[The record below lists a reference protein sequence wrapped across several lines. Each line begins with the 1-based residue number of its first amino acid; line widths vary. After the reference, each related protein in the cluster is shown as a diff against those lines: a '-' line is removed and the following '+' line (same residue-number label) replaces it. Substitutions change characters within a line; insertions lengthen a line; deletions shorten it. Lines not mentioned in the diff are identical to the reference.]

1 MKNISTYN
9 IFLVLYIFL
18 FSVCYSQAQNSYE
31 FLPLSDEIN
40 QTTISTIIKDDDGML
55 WLGSS
60 GDGVFKY
67 NSLDLK
73 NYKKEAVNNQNSLN
87 SSFIHTLLK
96 DKNNDIWAGTQ
107 EGLNIYNRDL
117 DYFKSV
123 NFKKDGEKA
132 KFAVHAINELNDSI
146 LLIGTHQFG
155 LLKLNI
161 NNYNFKN
168 VDYKSSYPNTSLLIN
183 SIVKTYDGSY
193 IVGTNHGLMS
203 YDPYNNVL
211 QLAKFD
217 SENKYETIT
226 SSIESI
232 IIDKNKTI
240 WLGTSSKG
248 LMKLYL
254 KNNNYTIENLPIT
267 EKRILSLSIKQ
278 NGNLLCGTE
287 NDGLFEIHQE
297 EEEEE
302 KNKIVN
308 HKFDKNAQNGIKSNS
323 IWSIYT
329 DEKNRIWLGYYN
341 NGIDVYNEN
350 YNKFKLLKSITGYP
364 NSLSSSSVTGI
375 IKDDKDR
382 LWISTTESGIDVYNP
397 KTREFTNLI
406 NKTNNI
412 ANGIDKLETTTI
424 YKDSKGNILIGT
436 WESGFYI
443 LKKNSTRFKNIKKK
457 NSDLKSDKI
466 MSFAED
472 SEGTIWIGTFFGGL
486 YSYNT
491 FNNKVKHHNSLE
503 FIKHNINTSN
513 IRKVIV
519 DNKDNIWVGTRS
531 GLYRINKNDNFSITP
546 FNNRFKSILGE
557 NNNSTI
563 VYGLFEDNKYN
574 IWIGSLDYGLFKYN
588 YETDKISWFNSNN
601 GLIHESISSITQDKN
616 GMIWISGNKGL
627 TKFDSKKNLFTNFN
641 KDDGLSSNKFNYN
654 SVFRDSE
661 LLYFGGLNGVNYF
674 NPDKIQY
681 NEELPLVYL
690 KDLKLSNELARIN
703 QAESPLKKSLAT
715 TNKLTL
721 NHKQSFFSIEY
732 IGVNYTRSENNQYAY
747 LLEGF
752 DEKWNYVGSKT
763 NATFTNVPAGNYIFQ
778 VKASNNDGLWN
789 ETPTKLNIEI
799 LPAWWQTKIA
809 WIFYLFTL
817 IILSVI
823 SYKIVNTRIKEKR
836 TLKFEREE
844 HKQLEALN
852 SKKIQFFTN
861 ISHEFRTPLTL
872 ILNPLNDIIK
882 EDLHNLSKK
891 TKSKLEI
898 IHKNSNRLSRL
909 INELMDFRK
918 LQFNKMSVNA
928 SKIDLIPFIE
938 EVSSHFEDEA
948 TKKNII
954 LSVDFSEKPIIIWGD
969 PSMLEKIIFNLLSNA
984 FKVTPLDGMVSI
996 FIKKSSDKI
1005 NFELIDPKELFECI
1019 EIIIEDTGT
1028 GIKKENINKIF
1039 DRFYQVTEFDKQYY
1053 GGTGIGLE
1061 VVRNFIELHKGKI
1074 EVSSK
1079 VNIGTQFKIYFPS
1092 GNKHLESSIIS
1103 NKQTDKFI
1111 SKNTQPI
1118 LAPFVD
1124 VNNKVNNKTLLIID
1138 DNSEL
1143 RSYLNNELSND
1154 YSILLAENGQLG
1166 FNLANKHVP
1175 DIIITDVM
1183 MPIMDGIELCK
1194 MIKND
1199 LRTSHIPIMMITAKG
1214 MEIDKI
1220 KGIDSGADVYLQKPF
1235 NMNVLKSH
1243 LKQLIST
1250 RKILF
1255 KKYLSGIDFSENT
1268 TSLDQEFILN
1278 VLGYI
1283 NNNISDNNLNVEN
1296 LADELLLSRSK
1307 LYRKIK
1313 ALTGLTA
1320 NEFIRNIR
1328 LEKSKEFIENTEF
1341 SISEICYK
1349 VGFSSPSYFTKCF
1362 KIQYGYLPK
1371 EIRENKI

>member
-1 MKNISTYN
+1 MKNNLKYN
-9 IFLVLYIFL
+9 IFLGIYISL
-18 FSVCYSQAQNSYE
+18 INIISSQYQNNYE
-31 FLPLSDEIN
+31 FIPLSDDIN
-40 QTTISTIIKDDDGML
+40 QTTISCIVKDDDGML

-67 NSLDLK
+67 NSLDFK
-73 NYKKEAVNNQNSLN
+73 VYKKEAINNKSTLN
-87 SSFIHTLLK
+87 SSFVHSLLK
-96 DKNNDIWAGTQ
+96 DKNNNIWAGTQ
-107 EGLNIYNRDL
+107 EGLNFYSRDL
-117 DYFKSV
+117 DKFNSITF
-123 NFKKDGEKA
+123 NEA
-132 KFAVHAINELNDSI
+132 NQNIKFAVHAIEEFNDST
-146 LLIGTHQFG
+146 LLVGTHQNG
-155 LLKLNI
+155 LLKLNK
-161 NNYNFKN
+161 NDYSFKRVN
-168 VDYKSSYPNTSLLIN
+168 YKSNNSISSLLIN
-183 SIVKTYDGSY
+183 SIVKTEDEKF
-193 IVGTNHGLMS
+193 IVGTNQGLMTF
-203 YDPYNNVL
+203 DPYNSTL
-211 QLAKFD
+211 QLTKFD
-217 SENKYETIT
+217 LNDKYETVE

-232 IIDKNKTI
+232 LIDNNKTL

-248 LMKLYL
+248 LIKITNTDDSY
-254 KNNNYTIENLPIT
+254 KIQNLMIT
-267 EKRILSLSIKQ
+267 NKRVLSLSLKQ
-278 NGNLLCGTE
+278 DGNILCGTE
-287 NDGLFEIHQE
+287 NDGLFEISN
-297 EEEEE
+297 E
-302 KNKIVN
+302 KNEIEN
-308 HKFDKNAQNGIKSNS
+308 YKFDKNIQDGIKSNS
-323 IWSIYT
+323 IWSTYT

-350 YNKFKLLKSITGYP
+350 YNKFKSLRSISGYS

-382 LWISTTESGIDVYNP
+382 LWISTTEGGIDVYDR
-397 KTREFTNLI
+397 KTSRFTNLI
-406 NKTNNI
+406 NNKNNI
-412 ANGIDKLETTTI
+412 ANGLDKLETTSI
-424 YKDSKGNILIGT
+424 FKDSHGNILIGT

-443 LKKNSTRFKNIKKK
+443 LKKNSKRFKNIN
-457 NSDLKSDKI
+457 NSNSKLKSDKV

-472 SEGTIWIGTFFGGL
+472 SNGTIWIGTFFGGL

-491 FNNKVKHHNSLE
+491 YNNKVSHYDSSAFVE
-503 FIKHNINTSN
+503 YNINTSN

-519 DNKDNIWVGTRS
+519 DNKDNIWIGTRA
-531 GLYRINKNDNFSITP
+531 GLYRINKNEEDSFSITS
-546 FNNRFKSILGE
+546 FNERFKTILGE
-557 NNNSTI
+557 NISSTI
-563 VYGLFEDNKYN
+563 VYSLFEDELKN

-588 YETDKISWFNSNN
+588 YDTDEINWFNNDN
-601 GLIHESISSITQDKN
+601 GFIHESISSIAQDQN
-616 GMIWISGNKGL
+616 GHLWISGNKGL
-627 TKFDSKKNLFTNFN
+627 TKYDPYKNLFYNFN

-654 SVFRDSE
+654 SVFTDNE
-661 LLYFGGLNGVNYF
+661 LLYFGGLNGLNYF

-690 KDLKLSNELARIN
+690 KDLKLSNELVAIGDLK
-703 QAESPLKKSLAT
+703 SPLQKSLST
-715 TNKLTL
+715 TDKLTL
-721 NHKQSFFSIEY
+721 SHNQSFFSIEY
-732 IGVNYTRSENNQYAY
+732 VGVNYTRSKNNQYAY

-763 NATFTNVPAGNYIFQ
+763 NATFTNVPAGDYIFQ

-789 ETPTKLNIEI
+789 EIPTKLNIKI
-799 LPAWWQTKIA
+799 LPAWWQSNLA
-809 WIFYLFTL
+809 WLIYLLTL
-817 IILSVI
+817 MTISYI
-823 SYKIVNTRIKEKR
+823 SYKVFIERIRER
-836 TLKFEREE
+836 RILKFEREE

-882 EDLHNLSKK
+882 GDFSNLSLT
-891 TKSKLEI
+891 TKNKLEI

-928 SKIDLIPFIE
+928 SKINLIPFIE
-938 EVSSHFEDEA
+938 EVSSHFEGEA
-948 TKKNII
+948 TEKNII
-954 LSVDFSEKPIIIWGD
+954 LSVDYSENPINVWGD

-984 FKVTPLDGMVSI
+984 FKVTPTNGMVSI
-996 FIKKSSDKI
+996 YINKSSNKI
-1005 NFELIDPKELFECI
+1005 NFPLIDPEKLLESI
-1019 EIIIEDTGT
+1019 EIIIEDTGS

-1079 VNIGTQFKIYFPS
+1079 LNIGTQFKIQLPN
-1092 GNKHLESSIIS
+1092 GNKHLEIKNKNITVKYNS
-1103 NKQTDKFI
+1103 NDNLQTKLTAFEN
-1111 SKNTQPI
+1111 S
-1118 LAPFVD
+1118 
-1124 VNNKVNNKTLLIID
+1124 NNKSKDKTLLIID

-1143 RSYLNNELSND
+1143 RSYLNNELDTN
-1154 YSILLAENGQLG
+1154 YNILLAENGKIG
-1166 FNLANKHVP
+1166 FELANKHIP

-1183 MPIMDGIELCK
+1183 MPVMDGIELCE

-1214 MEIDKI
+1214 MEVDKI

-1278 VLGYI
+1278 VLNYI
-1283 NNNISDNNLNVEN
+1283 NKNISDNNLNVEN

-1320 NEFIRNIR
+1320 NEFIRNVR
-1328 LEKSKEFIENTEF
+1328 LEKSKEILENSEF

-1362 KIQYGYLPK
+1362 KLQYGVLPK
-1371 EIRENKI
+1371 EIRDDKN

>member
-1 MKNISTYN
+1 MKNNLKYN
-9 IFLVLYIFL
+9 IFLGIYISL
-18 FSVCYSQAQNSYE
+18 INIISSQYQNNYE
-31 FLPLSDEIN
+31 FIPLSDDIN
-40 QTTISTIIKDDDGML
+40 QTTISCIVKDDDGML

-67 NSLDLK
+67 NSLDFK
-73 NYKKEAVNNQNSLN
+73 VYKKEAINNKSTLN
-87 SSFIHTLLK
+87 SSFVHSLLK
-96 DKNNDIWAGTQ
+96 DKNNNIWAGTQ
-107 EGLNIYNRDL
+107 EGLNFYSRDL
-117 DYFKSV
+117 DKFNSITF
-123 NFKKDGEKA
+123 NEA
-132 KFAVHAINELNDSI
+132 NQNIKFAVHAIEEFNDST
-146 LLIGTHQFG
+146 LLVGTHQNG
-155 LLKLNI
+155 LLKLNK
-161 NNYNFKN
+161 NDYSFKRVN
-168 VDYKSSYPNTSLLIN
+168 YKSNNSISSLLIN
-183 SIVKTYDGSY
+183 SIVKTEDEKF
-193 IVGTNHGLMS
+193 IVGTNQGLMTF
-203 YDPYNNVL
+203 DPYNSTL
-211 QLAKFD
+211 QLTKFD
-217 SENKYETIT
+217 LNDKYETVE

-232 IIDKNKTI
+232 LIDNNKTL

-248 LMKLYL
+248 LIKITNTDDSY
-254 KNNNYTIENLPIT
+254 KIQNLMIT
-267 EKRILSLSIKQ
+267 NKRVLSLSLKQ
-278 NGNLLCGTE
+278 DGNILCGTE
-287 NDGLFEIHQE
+287 NDGLFEISN
-297 EEEEE
+297 E
-302 KNKIVN
+302 KNEIEN
-308 HKFDKNAQNGIKSNS
+308 YKFDKNIQDGIKSNS
-323 IWSIYT
+323 IWSTYT

-350 YNKFKLLKSITGYP
+350 YNKFKSLRSISGYS

-382 LWISTTESGIDVYNP
+382 LWISTTEGGIDVYDR
-397 KTREFTNLI
+397 KTSRFTNLI
-406 NKTNNI
+406 NNKNNI
-412 ANGIDKLETTTI
+412 ANGLDKLETTSI
-424 YKDSKGNILIGT
+424 FKDSNGNILIGT

-443 LKKNSTRFKNIKKK
+443 LKKNSKRFKNIN
-457 NSDLKSDKI
+457 NSNSKLKSDKV

-472 SEGTIWIGTFFGGL
+472 SNGTIWIGTFFGGL

-491 FNNKVKHHNSLE
+491 YNNKVSHYDSSAFVE
-503 FIKHNINTSN
+503 YNINTSN

-519 DNKDNIWVGTRS
+519 DNKDNIWIGTRA
-531 GLYRINKNDNFSITP
+531 GLYRINKNEEDSFSITS
-546 FNNRFKSILGE
+546 FNERFKTILGE
-557 NNNSTI
+557 NISSTI
-563 VYGLFEDNKYN
+563 VYSLFEDELKN

-588 YETDKISWFNSNN
+588 YDTDEINWFNNDN
-601 GLIHESISSITQDKN
+601 GFIHESISSIAQDQN
-616 GMIWISGNKGL
+616 GHLWISGNKGL
-627 TKFDSKKNLFTNFN
+627 TKYDPYKNLFYNFN

-654 SVFRDSE
+654 SVFTDNE
-661 LLYFGGLNGVNYF
+661 LLYFGGLNGLNYF

-690 KDLKLSNELARIN
+690 KDLKLSNELVAIGDLK
-703 QAESPLKKSLAT
+703 SPLQKSLST
-715 TNKLTL
+715 TDKLTL
-721 NHKQSFFSIEY
+721 SHNQSFFSIEY
-732 IGVNYTRSENNQYAY
+732 VGVNYTRSKNNQYAY

-763 NATFTNVPAGNYIFQ
+763 NATFTNVPAGDYIFQ

-789 ETPTKLNIEI
+789 EIPTKLNIKI
-799 LPAWWQTKIA
+799 LPAWWQSNLA
-809 WIFYLFTL
+809 WLIYLLTL
-817 IILSVI
+817 MTISYI
-823 SYKIVNTRIKEKR
+823 SYKVFIERIRER
-836 TLKFEREE
+836 RILKFEREE

-882 EDLHNLSKK
+882 GDFSNLSLT
-891 TKSKLEI
+891 TKNKLEI

-928 SKIDLIPFIE
+928 SKINLIPFIE
-938 EVSSHFEDEA
+938 EVSSHFEGEA
-948 TKKNII
+948 TEKNII
-954 LSVDFSEKPIIIWGD
+954 LSVDYSENPINVWGD

-984 FKVTPLDGMVSI
+984 FKVTPTNGMVSI
-996 FIKKSSDKI
+996 YINKSSNKI
-1005 NFELIDPKELFECI
+1005 NFPLIDPEKLLESI
-1019 EIIIEDTGT
+1019 EIIIEDTGS

-1079 VNIGTQFKIYFPS
+1079 LNIGTQFKIQLPN
-1092 GNKHLESSIIS
+1092 GNKHLEIKNKNITVKYNS
-1103 NKQTDKFI
+1103 NDNLQTKLTAFEN
-1111 SKNTQPI
+1111 S
-1118 LAPFVD
+1118 
-1124 VNNKVNNKTLLIID
+1124 NNKSKDKTLLIID

-1143 RSYLNNELSND
+1143 RSYLNNELDTN
-1154 YSILLAENGQLG
+1154 YNILLAENGKIG
-1166 FNLANKHVP
+1166 FELANKHIP

-1183 MPIMDGIELCK
+1183 MPVMDGIELCE

-1214 MEIDKI
+1214 MEVDKI

-1278 VLGYI
+1278 VLNYI
-1283 NNNISDNNLNVEN
+1283 NKNISDNNLNVEN

-1320 NEFIRNIR
+1320 NEFIRNVR
-1328 LEKSKEFIENTEF
+1328 LEKSKEILENSEF

-1362 KIQYGYLPK
+1362 KLQYGVLPK
-1371 EIRENKI
+1371 EIREDKN

>member
-1 MKNISTYN
+1 MKNNLKYN
-9 IFLVLYIFL
+9 IFLGIYISL
-18 FSVCYSQAQNSYE
+18 INIISSQYQNNYE
-31 FLPLSDEIN
+31 FIPLSDDIN
-40 QTTISTIIKDDDGML
+40 QTTISCIVKDDDGML

-67 NSLDLK
+67 NSLDFK
-73 NYKKEAVNNQNSLN
+73 VYKKEAINNKSTLN
-87 SSFIHTLLK
+87 SSFVHSLLK
-96 DKNNDIWAGTQ
+96 DKNNNIWAGTQ
-107 EGLNIYNRDL
+107 EGLNFYSRDL
-117 DYFKSV
+117 DKFNSITF
-123 NFKKDGEKA
+123 NEA
-132 KFAVHAINELNDSI
+132 NQNIKFAVHAIEEFNDST
-146 LLIGTHQFG
+146 LLVGTHQNG
-155 LLKLNI
+155 LLKLNK
-161 NNYNFKN
+161 NDYSFKRVN
-168 VDYKSSYPNTSLLIN
+168 YKSNNSISSLLIN
-183 SIVKTYDGSY
+183 SIVKTEDEKF
-193 IVGTNHGLMS
+193 IVGTNQGLMTF
-203 YDPYNNVL
+203 DPYNSTL
-211 QLAKFD
+211 QLTKFD
-217 SENKYETIT
+217 LNDKYETVE

-232 IIDKNKTI
+232 LIDNNKTL

-248 LMKLYL
+248 LIKITNTDDSY
-254 KNNNYTIENLPIT
+254 KIQNLMIT
-267 EKRILSLSIKQ
+267 NKRVLSLSLKQ
-278 NGNLLCGTE
+278 DGNILCGTE
-287 NDGLFEIHQE
+287 NDGLFEISN
-297 EEEEE
+297 E
-302 KNKIVN
+302 KNEIEN
-308 HKFDKNAQNGIKSNS
+308 YKFDKNIQDGIKSNS
-323 IWSIYT
+323 IWSTYT

-350 YNKFKLLKSITGYP
+350 YNKFKSLRSISGYS

-382 LWISTTESGIDVYNP
+382 LWISTTEGGIDVYDK
-397 KTREFTNLI
+397 KTSRFTNLI
-406 NKTNNI
+406 NNKNNI
-412 ANGIDKLETTTI
+412 ANGLDKLETTSI
-424 YKDSKGNILIGT
+424 FKDSNGNILIGT

-443 LKKNSTRFKNIKKK
+443 LKKNSKRFKNIN
-457 NSDLKSDKI
+457 NSNSKLKSDKV

-472 SEGTIWIGTFFGGL
+472 SNGTIWIGTFFGGL

-491 FNNKVKHHNSLE
+491 YNNKVTHYDSSTFVE
-503 FIKHNINTSN
+503 YNINTSN

-519 DNKDNIWVGTRS
+519 DNKDNIWIGTRA
-531 GLYRINKNDNFSITP
+531 GLYRINKNEEDSFSITS
-546 FNNRFKSILGE
+546 FNERFKTILGE
-557 NNNSTI
+557 NISSTI
-563 VYGLFEDNKYN
+563 VYSLFEDELKN

-588 YETDKISWFNSNN
+588 YDTDEINWFNNDN
-601 GLIHESISSITQDKN
+601 GFIHESISSIAQDQN
-616 GMIWISGNKGL
+616 GHLWISGNKGL
-627 TKFDSKKNLFTNFN
+627 TKYDPYKNLFYNFN
-641 KDDGLSSNKFNYN
+641 KDDGLSSNRFNYN
-654 SVFRDSE
+654 SVFTDNE
-661 LLYFGGLNGVNYF
+661 LLYFGGLNGLNYF

-690 KDLKLSNELARIN
+690 KDLKLSNELVAIGDLK
-703 QAESPLKKSLAT
+703 SPLQKSLST
-715 TNKLTL
+715 TDKLTL
-721 NHKQSFFSIEY
+721 SHNQSFFSIEY
-732 IGVNYTRSENNQYAY
+732 VGVNYTRSKNNQYAY

-789 ETPTKLNIEI
+789 EIPTKLNIKI
-799 LPAWWQTKIA
+799 LPAWWQSNLA
-809 WIFYLFTL
+809 WLIYLLT
-817 IILSVI
+817 IMTISYI
-823 SYKIVNTRIKEKR
+823 SYKVFIERIRER
-836 TLKFEREE
+836 RILKFEREE

-882 EDLHNLSKK
+882 GDFSNLSLT
-891 TKSKLEI
+891 TKNKLEI

-928 SKIDLIPFIE
+928 SKINLIPFIE
-938 EVSSHFEDEA
+938 EVSSHFEGEA
-948 TKKNII
+948 TEKNII
-954 LSVDFSEKPIIIWGD
+954 LSVDYSENPINVWGD

-984 FKVTPLDGMVSI
+984 FKVTPTNGMVSI
-996 FIKKSSDKI
+996 YINKSSNKI
-1005 NFELIDPKELFECI
+1005 NFPLIDPEKLLESI
-1019 EIIIEDTGT
+1019 EIIIEDTGS

-1079 VNIGTQFKIYFPS
+1079 LNIGTQFKIQLPN
-1092 GNKHLESSIIS
+1092 GNKHLEIKNNTVKYNS
-1103 NKQTDKFI
+1103 NDNLQTKLTAFEN
-1111 SKNTQPI
+1111 S
-1118 LAPFVD
+1118 
-1124 VNNKVNNKTLLIID
+1124 NNKSKDKTLLIID

-1143 RSYLNNELSND
+1143 RSYLNNELDTN
-1154 YSILLAENGQLG
+1154 YNILLAENGKIG
-1166 FNLANKHVP
+1166 FELANKHIP

-1183 MPIMDGIELCK
+1183 MPVMDGIELCK

-1214 MEIDKI
+1214 MEVDKI

-1278 VLGYI
+1278 VLNYI
-1283 NNNISDNNLNVEN
+1283 NKNISDNNLNVEN

-1320 NEFIRNIR
+1320 NEFIRNVR
-1328 LEKSKEFIENTEF
+1328 LEKSKEILENSEF

-1362 KIQYGYLPK
+1362 KLQYGVLPK
-1371 EIRENKI
+1371 EIREDKN

>member
-1 MKNISTYN
+1 MKNNLKYN
-9 IFLVLYIFL
+9 IFLGIYISL
-18 FSVCYSQAQNSYE
+18 INIISSQYQNNYE
-31 FLPLSDEIN
+31 FIPLSDDIN
-40 QTTISTIIKDDDGML
+40 QTTISCIVKDDDGML

-67 NSLDLK
+67 NSLDFK
-73 NYKKEAVNNQNSLN
+73 VYKKEAINNKSTLN
-87 SSFIHTLLK
+87 SSFVHSLLK
-96 DKNNDIWAGTQ
+96 DKNNNIWAGTQ
-107 EGLNIYNRDL
+107 EGLNFYSRDL
-117 DYFKSV
+117 DKFNSITF
-123 NFKKDGEKA
+123 NEA
-132 KFAVHAINELNDSI
+132 NQNIKFAVHAIEEFNDST
-146 LLIGTHQFG
+146 LLVGTHQNG
-155 LLKLNI
+155 LLKLNK
-161 NNYNFKN
+161 NDYSFKRVN
-168 VDYKSSYPNTSLLIN
+168 YKSNNSISSLLIN
-183 SIVKTYDGSY
+183 SIVKTEDEKF
-193 IVGTNHGLMS
+193 IVGTNQGLMTF
-203 YDPYNNVL
+203 DPYNSTL
-211 QLAKFD
+211 QLTKFD
-217 SENKYETIT
+217 LNDKYETVE

-232 IIDKNKTI
+232 LIDNNKTL

-248 LMKLYL
+248 LIKITNTDDSY
-254 KNNNYTIENLPIT
+254 KIQNLMIT
-267 EKRILSLSIKQ
+267 NKRVLSLSLKQ
-278 NGNLLCGTE
+278 DGNILCGTE
-287 NDGLFEIHQE
+287 NDGLFEISN
-297 EEEEE
+297 E
-302 KNKIVN
+302 KNEIEN
-308 HKFDKNAQNGIKSNS
+308 YKFDKNIQDGIKSNS
-323 IWSIYT
+323 IWSTYT

-350 YNKFKLLKSITGYP
+350 YNKFKSLRSISGYS

-382 LWISTTESGIDVYNP
+382 LWISTTEGGIDVYDR
-397 KTREFTNLI
+397 KTSRFTNLI
-406 NKTNNI
+406 NNKNNI
-412 ANGIDKLETTTI
+412 ANGLDKLETTSI
-424 YKDSKGNILIGT
+424 FKDSNGNILIGT

-443 LKKNSTRFKNIKKK
+443 LKKNSKRFKNIN
-457 NSDLKSDKI
+457 NSNSKLKSDKV

-472 SEGTIWIGTFFGGL
+472 SNGTIWIGTFFGGL

-491 FNNKVKHHNSLE
+491 YNNKVSHYDSSAFVE
-503 FIKHNINTSN
+503 YNINTSN

-519 DNKDNIWVGTRS
+519 DNKDNIWIGTRA
-531 GLYRINKNDNFSITP
+531 GLYRINKNEEDSFSITS
-546 FNNRFKSILGE
+546 FNERFKTILGE
-557 NNNSTI
+557 NISSTI
-563 VYGLFEDNKYN
+563 VYSLFEDELKN

-588 YETDKISWFNSNN
+588 YDTDEINWFNNDN
-601 GLIHESISSITQDKN
+601 GFIHESISSIAQDQN
-616 GMIWISGNKGL
+616 GHLWISGNKGL
-627 TKFDSKKNLFTNFN
+627 TKYDPYKNLFYNFN

-654 SVFRDSE
+654 SVFTDNE
-661 LLYFGGLNGVNYF
+661 LLYFGGLNGLNYF

-690 KDLKLSNELARIN
+690 KDLKLSNELVAIGDLK
-703 QAESPLKKSLAT
+703 SPLQKSLST
-715 TNKLTL
+715 TDKLTL
-721 NHKQSFFSIEY
+721 SHNQSFFSIEY
-732 IGVNYTRSENNQYAY
+732 VGVNYTRSKNNQYAY

-763 NATFTNVPAGNYIFQ
+763 NATFTNVPAGDYIFQ

-789 ETPTKLNIEI
+789 EIPTKLNIKI
-799 LPAWWQTKIA
+799 LPAWWQSNLA
-809 WIFYLFTL
+809 WLIYLLTL
-817 IILSVI
+817 MTISYI
-823 SYKIVNTRIKEKR
+823 SYKVFIERIRER
-836 TLKFEREE
+836 RILKFEREE

-882 EDLHNLSKK
+882 GDFSNLSLT
-891 TKSKLEI
+891 TKNKLEI

-928 SKIDLIPFIE
+928 SKINLIPFIE
-938 EVSSHFEDEA
+938 EVSSHFEGEA
-948 TKKNII
+948 TEKNII
-954 LSVDFSEKPIIIWGD
+954 LSVDYSENPINVWGD

-984 FKVTPLDGMVSI
+984 FKVTPTNGMVSI
-996 FIKKSSDKI
+996 YINKSSNKI
-1005 NFELIDPKELFECI
+1005 NFPLIDPEKLLESI
-1019 EIIIEDTGT
+1019 EIIIEDTGS

-1079 VNIGTQFKIYFPS
+1079 LNIGTQFKIQLPN
-1092 GNKHLESSIIS
+1092 GNKHLEIKNKNITVKYNS
-1103 NKQTDKFI
+1103 NDNLQTKLTAFEN
-1111 SKNTQPI
+1111 S
-1118 LAPFVD
+1118 
-1124 VNNKVNNKTLLIID
+1124 NNKSKDKTLLIID

-1143 RSYLNNELSND
+1143 RSYLNNELDTN
-1154 YSILLAENGQLG
+1154 YNILLAENGKIG
-1166 FNLANKHVP
+1166 FELANKHIP

-1183 MPIMDGIELCK
+1183 MPVMDGIELCE

-1214 MEIDKI
+1214 MEVDKI

-1278 VLGYI
+1278 VLNYI
-1283 NNNISDNNLNVEN
+1283 NKNISDNNLNVEN

-1320 NEFIRNIR
+1320 NEFIRNVR
-1328 LEKSKEFIENTEF
+1328 LEKSKEILENSEF

-1362 KIQYGYLPK
+1362 KLQYGVLPK
-1371 EIRENKI
+1371 EIRDDKN

>member
-1 MKNISTYN
+1 MKNNLKYN
-9 IFLVLYIFL
+9 IFLGIYISL
-18 FSVCYSQAQNSYE
+18 INIISSQYQNNYE
-31 FLPLSDEIN
+31 FIPLSDDIN
-40 QTTISTIIKDDDGML
+40 QTTISCIVKDDDGML

-67 NSLDLK
+67 NSLDFK
-73 NYKKEAVNNQNSLN
+73 VYKKEAINNKSTLN
-87 SSFIHTLLK
+87 SSFVHSLLK
-96 DKNNDIWAGTQ
+96 DKNNNIWAGTQ
-107 EGLNIYNRDL
+107 EGLNFYSRDL
-117 DYFKSV
+117 DKFNSITF
-123 NFKKDGEKA
+123 NEA
-132 KFAVHAINELNDSI
+132 NQNIKFAVHAIEEFNDST
-146 LLIGTHQFG
+146 LLVGTHQNG
-155 LLKLNI
+155 LLKLNK
-161 NNYNFKN
+161 NDYSFKRVN
-168 VDYKSSYPNTSLLIN
+168 YKSNNSISSLLIN
-183 SIVKTYDGSY
+183 SIVKTEDEKF
-193 IVGTNHGLMS
+193 IVGTNQGLMTF
-203 YDPYNNVL
+203 DPYNSTL
-211 QLAKFD
+211 QLTKFD
-217 SENKYETIT
+217 LNDKYETVE

-232 IIDKNKTI
+232 LIDNNKTL

-248 LMKLYL
+248 LIKITNTDDSY
-254 KNNNYTIENLPIT
+254 KIQNLMIT
-267 EKRILSLSIKQ
+267 NKRVLSLSLKQ
-278 NGNLLCGTE
+278 DGNILCGTE
-287 NDGLFEIHQE
+287 NDGLFEISNK
-297 EEEEE
+297 
-302 KNKIVN
+302 KNEIEN
-308 HKFDKNAQNGIKSNS
+308 YKFDKNIQDGIKSNS
-323 IWSIYT
+323 IWSTYT

-350 YNKFKLLKSITGYP
+350 YNKFKSLRSISGYS

-382 LWISTTESGIDVYNP
+382 LWISTTEGGIDVYDR
-397 KTREFTNLI
+397 KTSRFTNLI
-406 NKTNNI
+406 NNKNNI
-412 ANGIDKLETTTI
+412 ANGLDKLETTSI
-424 YKDSKGNILIGT
+424 FKDSNGNILIGT

-443 LKKNSTRFKNIKKK
+443 LKKNSKRFKNIN
-457 NSDLKSDKI
+457 NSNSKLKSDKV

-472 SEGTIWIGTFFGGL
+472 SNGTIWIGTFFGGL

-491 FNNKVKHHNSLE
+491 YNNKVSHYDSSAFVE
-503 FIKHNINTSN
+503 YNINTSN

-519 DNKDNIWVGTRS
+519 DNKDNIWIGTRA
-531 GLYRINKNDNFSITP
+531 GLYRINKNEEDSFSITS
-546 FNNRFKSILGE
+546 FNERFKTILGE
-557 NNNSTI
+557 NISSTI
-563 VYGLFEDNKYN
+563 VYSLFEDELKN

-588 YETDKISWFNSNN
+588 YDTDEINWFNNDN
-601 GLIHESISSITQDKN
+601 GFIHESISSIAQDQN
-616 GMIWISGNKGL
+616 RHLWISGNKGL
-627 TKFDSKKNLFTNFN
+627 TKYDPYKNLFYNFN

-654 SVFRDSE
+654 SVFTDNE
-661 LLYFGGLNGVNYF
+661 LLYFGGLNGLNYF

-690 KDLKLSNELARIN
+690 KDLKLSNELVAIGDLK
-703 QAESPLKKSLAT
+703 SPLQKSLST
-715 TNKLTL
+715 TDKLTL
-721 NHKQSFFSIEY
+721 SHNQSFFSIEY
-732 IGVNYTRSENNQYAY
+732 VGVNYTRSKNNQYAY

-763 NATFTNVPAGNYIFQ
+763 NATFTNVPAGDYIFQ

-789 ETPTKLNIEI
+789 EIPTKLNIKI
-799 LPAWWQTKIA
+799 LPAWWQSNLA
-809 WIFYLFTL
+809 WLIYLLTL
-817 IILSVI
+817 MTISYI
-823 SYKIVNTRIKEKR
+823 SYKVFIERIRER
-836 TLKFEREE
+836 RILKFEREE

-882 EDLHNLSKK
+882 GDFSNLSLT
-891 TKSKLEI
+891 TKNKLEI

-928 SKIDLIPFIE
+928 SKINLIPFIE
-938 EVSSHFEDEA
+938 EVSSHFEGEA
-948 TKKNII
+948 TEKNII
-954 LSVDFSEKPIIIWGD
+954 LSVDYSENPINVWGD

-984 FKVTPLDGMVSI
+984 FKVTPTNGMVSI
-996 FIKKSSDKI
+996 YINKSSNKI
-1005 NFELIDPKELFECI
+1005 NFPLIDPEKLLESI
-1019 EIIIEDTGT
+1019 EIIIEDTGS

-1079 VNIGTQFKIYFPS
+1079 LNIGTQFKIQLPN
-1092 GNKHLESSIIS
+1092 GNKHLEIKNKNITVKYNS
-1103 NKQTDKFI
+1103 NDNLQTKLTAFEN
-1111 SKNTQPI
+1111 S
-1118 LAPFVD
+1118 
-1124 VNNKVNNKTLLIID
+1124 NNKSKDKTLLIID

-1143 RSYLNNELSND
+1143 RSYLNNELDTN
-1154 YSILLAENGQLG
+1154 YNILLAENGKIG
-1166 FNLANKHVP
+1166 FELANKHIP

-1183 MPIMDGIELCK
+1183 MPVMDGIELCE

-1214 MEIDKI
+1214 MEVDKI

-1278 VLGYI
+1278 VLNYI
-1283 NNNISDNNLNVEN
+1283 NKNISDNNLNVEN

-1320 NEFIRNIR
+1320 NEFIRNVR
-1328 LEKSKEFIENTEF
+1328 LEKSKEILENSEF

-1362 KIQYGYLPK
+1362 KLQYGVLPK
-1371 EIRENKI
+1371 EIREDKN

>member
-1 MKNISTYN
+1 MKNNLKYN
-9 IFLVLYIFL
+9 IFLGIYISL
-18 FSVCYSQAQNSYE
+18 INIISSQYQNNYE
-31 FLPLSDEIN
+31 FIPLSDDIN
-40 QTTISTIIKDDDGML
+40 QTTISCIVKDDDGML

-67 NSLDLK
+67 NSLDFK
-73 NYKKEAVNNQNSLN
+73 VYKKEAINNKSTLN
-87 SSFIHTLLK
+87 SSFVHSLLK
-96 DKNNDIWAGTQ
+96 DKNNNIWAGTQ
-107 EGLNIYNRDL
+107 EGLNFYSRDL
-117 DYFKSV
+117 DKFNSITF
-123 NFKKDGEKA
+123 NEA
-132 KFAVHAINELNDSI
+132 NQNIKFAVHAIEEFNDST
-146 LLIGTHQFG
+146 LLVGTHQNG
-155 LLKLNI
+155 LLKLNK
-161 NNYNFKN
+161 NDYSFKRVN
-168 VDYKSSYPNTSLLIN
+168 YKSNNSISSLLIN
-183 SIVKTYDGSY
+183 SIVKTEDEKF
-193 IVGTNHGLMS
+193 IVGTNQGLMTF
-203 YDPYNNVL
+203 DPYNSTL
-211 QLAKFD
+211 QLTKFD
-217 SENKYETIT
+217 LNDKYETVE

-232 IIDKNKTI
+232 LIDNNKTL

-248 LMKLYL
+248 LIKITNTDDSY
-254 KNNNYTIENLPIT
+254 KIQNLMIT
-267 EKRILSLSIKQ
+267 NKRVLSLSLKQ
-278 NGNLLCGTE
+278 DGNILCGTE
-287 NDGLFEIHQE
+287 NDGLFEISN
-297 EEEEE
+297 E
-302 KNKIVN
+302 KNEIEN
-308 HKFDKNAQNGIKSNS
+308 YKFDKNIQDGIKSNS
-323 IWSIYT
+323 IWSTYT

-350 YNKFKLLKSITGYP
+350 YNKFKSLRSISGYS

-382 LWISTTESGIDVYNP
+382 LWISTTEGGIDVYDR
-397 KTREFTNLI
+397 KTSRFTNLI
-406 NKTNNI
+406 NNKNNI
-412 ANGIDKLETTTI
+412 ANGLDKLETTSI
-424 YKDSKGNILIGT
+424 FKDSNGNILIGT

-443 LKKNSTRFKNIKKK
+443 LKKNSKRFKNIN
-457 NSDLKSDKI
+457 NSNSKLKSDKV

-472 SEGTIWIGTFFGGL
+472 SNGTIWIGTFFGGL

-491 FNNKVKHHNSLE
+491 YNNKVSHYDSSAFVE
-503 FIKHNINTSN
+503 YNINTSN

-519 DNKDNIWVGTRS
+519 DNKDNIWIGTRA
-531 GLYRINKNDNFSITP
+531 GLYRINKNEEDSFSITS
-546 FNNRFKSILGE
+546 FNERFKTILGE
-557 NNNSTI
+557 NISSTI
-563 VYGLFEDNKYN
+563 VYSLFEDELKN

-588 YETDKISWFNSNN
+588 YDTDEINWFNNDN
-601 GLIHESISSITQDKN
+601 GFIHESISSIAQDQN
-616 GMIWISGNKGL
+616 RHLWISGNKGL
-627 TKFDSKKNLFTNFN
+627 TKYDPYKNLFYNFN

-654 SVFRDSE
+654 SVFTDNE
-661 LLYFGGLNGVNYF
+661 LLYFGGLNGLNYF

-690 KDLKLSNELARIN
+690 KDLKLSNELVAIGDLK
-703 QAESPLKKSLAT
+703 SPLQKSLST
-715 TNKLTL
+715 TDKLTL
-721 NHKQSFFSIEY
+721 SHNQSFFSIEY
-732 IGVNYTRSENNQYAY
+732 VGVNYTRSKNNQYAY

-763 NATFTNVPAGNYIFQ
+763 NATFTNVPAGDYIFQ

-789 ETPTKLNIEI
+789 EIPTKLNIKI
-799 LPAWWQTKIA
+799 LPAWWQSNLA
-809 WIFYLFTL
+809 WLIYLLTL
-817 IILSVI
+817 MTISYI
-823 SYKIVNTRIKEKR
+823 SYKVFIERIRER
-836 TLKFEREE
+836 RILKFEREE

-882 EDLHNLSKK
+882 GDFSNLSLT
-891 TKSKLEI
+891 TKNKLEI

-928 SKIDLIPFIE
+928 SKINLIPFIE
-938 EVSSHFEDEA
+938 EVSSHFEGEA
-948 TKKNII
+948 TEKNII
-954 LSVDFSEKPIIIWGD
+954 LSVDYSENPINVWGD

-984 FKVTPLDGMVSI
+984 FKVTPTNGMVSI
-996 FIKKSSDKI
+996 YINKSSNKI
-1005 NFELIDPKELFECI
+1005 NFPLIDPEKLLESI
-1019 EIIIEDTGT
+1019 EIIIEDTGS

-1079 VNIGTQFKIYFPS
+1079 LNIGTQFKIQLPN
-1092 GNKHLESSIIS
+1092 GNKHLEIKNKNITVKYNS
-1103 NKQTDKFI
+1103 NDNLQTKLTAFEN
-1111 SKNTQPI
+1111 S
-1118 LAPFVD
+1118 
-1124 VNNKVNNKTLLIID
+1124 NNKSKDKTLLIID

-1143 RSYLNNELSND
+1143 RSYLNNELDTN
-1154 YSILLAENGQLG
+1154 YNILLAENGKIG
-1166 FNLANKHVP
+1166 FELANKHIP

-1183 MPIMDGIELCK
+1183 MPVMDGIELCE

-1214 MEIDKI
+1214 MEVDKI

-1278 VLGYI
+1278 VLNYI
-1283 NNNISDNNLNVEN
+1283 NKNISDNNLNVEN

-1320 NEFIRNIR
+1320 NEFIRNVR
-1328 LEKSKEFIENTEF
+1328 LEKSKEILENSEF

-1362 KIQYGYLPK
+1362 KLQYGVLPK
-1371 EIRENKI
+1371 EIREDKN

>member
-1 MKNISTYN
+1 MKNNLKYN
-9 IFLVLYIFL
+9 IFLGIYISL
-18 FSVCYSQAQNSYE
+18 INIISSQYQNNYE
-31 FLPLSDEIN
+31 FIPLSDDIN
-40 QTTISTIIKDDDGML
+40 QTTISCIVKDDDGML

-67 NSLDLK
+67 NSLDFK
-73 NYKKEAVNNQNSLN
+73 VYKKEAINNKSTLN
-87 SSFIHTLLK
+87 SSFVHSLLK
-96 DKNNDIWAGTQ
+96 DRNNNIWAGTQ
-107 EGLNIYNRDL
+107 EGLNFYSRDL
-117 DYFKSV
+117 DKFNSITF
-123 NFKKDGEKA
+123 NEA
-132 KFAVHAINELNDSI
+132 NQNIKFAVHAIEEFNDST
-146 LLIGTHQFG
+146 LLVGTHQNG
-155 LLKLNI
+155 LLKLNK
-161 NNYNFKN
+161 NDYSFKRVN
-168 VDYKSSYPNTSLLIN
+168 YKSNNSISSLLIN
-183 SIVKTYDGSY
+183 SIVKTEDEKF
-193 IVGTNHGLMS
+193 IVGTNQGLMTF
-203 YDPYNNVL
+203 DPYNSTL
-211 QLAKFD
+211 QLTKFD
-217 SENKYETIT
+217 LNDKYETVE

-232 IIDKNKTI
+232 LIDNNKTL

-248 LMKLYL
+248 LIKITNTDDSY
-254 KNNNYTIENLPIT
+254 KIQNLMIT
-267 EKRILSLSIKQ
+267 NKRVLSLSLKQ
-278 NGNLLCGTE
+278 DGNILCGTE
-287 NDGLFEIHQE
+287 NDGLFEISN
-297 EEEEE
+297 E
-302 KNKIVN
+302 KNEIEN
-308 HKFDKNAQNGIKSNS
+308 YKFDKNIQDGIKSNS
-323 IWSIYT
+323 IWSTYT

-350 YNKFKLLKSITGYP
+350 YNKFKSLRSISGYS

-382 LWISTTESGIDVYNP
+382 LWISTTEGGIDVYDK
-397 KTREFTNLI
+397 KTSRFTNLI
-406 NKTNNI
+406 NNKNNI
-412 ANGIDKLETTTI
+412 ANGLDKLETTSI
-424 YKDSKGNILIGT
+424 FKDSNGNILIGT

-443 LKKNSTRFKNIKKK
+443 LKKNSKRFKNIN
-457 NSDLKSDKI
+457 NSNSKLKSDKV

-472 SEGTIWIGTFFGGL
+472 SNGTIWIGTFFGGL

-491 FNNKVKHHNSLE
+491 YNNKVTHYDSSTFVE
-503 FIKHNINTSN
+503 YNINTSN

-519 DNKDNIWVGTRS
+519 DNKDNIWIGTRA
-531 GLYRINKNDNFSITP
+531 GLYRINKNEEDSFSITS
-546 FNNRFKSILGE
+546 FNESFKTILGE
-557 NNNSTI
+557 NISSTI
-563 VYGLFEDNKYN
+563 VYSLFEDELKN

-588 YETDKISWFNSNN
+588 YDTDEINWFNNDN
-601 GLIHESISSITQDKN
+601 GFIHESISSIAQDQN
-616 GMIWISGNKGL
+616 GHLWISGNKGL
-627 TKFDSKKNLFTNFN
+627 TKYDPYKNLFYNFN
-641 KDDGLSSNKFNYN
+641 KDDGLSSNRFNYN
-654 SVFRDSE
+654 SVFTDNE
-661 LLYFGGLNGVNYF
+661 LLYFGGLNGLNYF

-690 KDLKLSNELARIN
+690 KDLKLSNELVAIGDLK
-703 QAESPLKKSLAT
+703 SPLQKSLST
-715 TNKLTL
+715 TDKLTL
-721 NHKQSFFSIEY
+721 SHNQSFFSIEY
-732 IGVNYTRSENNQYAY
+732 VGVNYTRSKNNQYAY

-763 NATFTNVPAGNYIFQ
+763 NATFTNVPAGDYIFQ

-789 ETPTKLNIEI
+789 EIPTKLNIKI
-799 LPAWWQTKIA
+799 LPAWWQSNLA
-809 WIFYLFTL
+809 WLIYLLT
-817 IILSVI
+817 IMTISYI
-823 SYKIVNTRIKEKR
+823 SYKVFIERIRER
-836 TLKFEREE
+836 RILKFEREE

-882 EDLHNLSKK
+882 GDFSNLSLT
-891 TKSKLEI
+891 TKNKLEI

-928 SKIDLIPFIE
+928 SKINLIPFIE
-938 EVSSHFEDEA
+938 EVSSHFEGEA
-948 TKKNII
+948 TEKNII
-954 LSVDFSEKPIIIWGD
+954 LSVDYSENPINVWGD

-984 FKVTPLDGMVSI
+984 FKVTPTNGMVSI
-996 FIKKSSDKI
+996 YINKSSNKI
-1005 NFELIDPKELFECI
+1005 NFPLIDPEKLLESI
-1019 EIIIEDTGT
+1019 EIIIEDTGS

-1079 VNIGTQFKIYFPS
+1079 LNIGTQFKIQLPN
-1092 GNKHLESSIIS
+1092 GNKHLEIKNKNITVKYNS
-1103 NKQTDKFI
+1103 NDNLQTKLTAFEN
-1111 SKNTQPI
+1111 S
-1118 LAPFVD
+1118 
-1124 VNNKVNNKTLLIID
+1124 NNKSKDKTLLIID

-1143 RSYLNNELSND
+1143 RSYLNNELDTN
-1154 YSILLAENGQLG
+1154 YNILLAENGKIG
-1166 FNLANKHVP
+1166 FELANKHIP

-1183 MPIMDGIELCK
+1183 MPVMDGIELCK

-1214 MEIDKI
+1214 MEVDKI

-1278 VLGYI
+1278 VLNYI
-1283 NNNISDNNLNVEN
+1283 NKNISDNNLNVEN

-1320 NEFIRNIR
+1320 NEFIRNVR
-1328 LEKSKEFIENTEF
+1328 LEKSKEILENSEF

-1362 KIQYGYLPK
+1362 KLQYGVLPK
-1371 EIRENKI
+1371 EIREDKN

>member
-1 MKNISTYN
+1 MKNNLKYN
-9 IFLVLYIFL
+9 IFLGIYISL
-18 FSVCYSQAQNSYE
+18 INIISSQYQNNYE
-31 FLPLSDEIN
+31 FIPLSDDIN
-40 QTTISTIIKDDDGML
+40 QTTISCIVKDDDGML

-67 NSLDLK
+67 NSLDFK
-73 NYKKEAVNNQNSLN
+73 VYKKEAINNKSTLN
-87 SSFIHTLLK
+87 SSFVHSLLK
-96 DKNNDIWAGTQ
+96 DKNNNIWAGTQ
-107 EGLNIYNRDL
+107 EGLNFYSRDL
-117 DYFKSV
+117 DKFNSITF
-123 NFKKDGEKA
+123 NEA
-132 KFAVHAINELNDSI
+132 NQNIKFAVHAIEEFNDST
-146 LLIGTHQFG
+146 LLVGTHQNG
-155 LLKLNI
+155 LLKLNK
-161 NNYNFKN
+161 NDYSFKRVN
-168 VDYKSSYPNTSLLIN
+168 YKSNNSISSLLIN
-183 SIVKTYDGSY
+183 SIVKTEDEKF
-193 IVGTNHGLMS
+193 IVGTNQGLMTF
-203 YDPYNNVL
+203 DPYNSTL
-211 QLAKFD
+211 QLTKFD
-217 SENKYETIT
+217 LNDKYETVE

-232 IIDKNKTI
+232 LIDNNKTL

-248 LMKLYL
+248 LIKITNTDDSY
-254 KNNNYTIENLPIT
+254 KIQNLMIT
-267 EKRILSLSIKQ
+267 NKRVLSLSLKQ
-278 NGNLLCGTE
+278 DGNILCGTE
-287 NDGLFEIHQE
+287 NDGLFEISN
-297 EEEEE
+297 E
-302 KNKIVN
+302 KNEIEN
-308 HKFDKNAQNGIKSNS
+308 YKFDKNIQDGIKSNS
-323 IWSIYT
+323 IWSTYT

-350 YNKFKLLKSITGYP
+350 YNKFKSLRSISGYS

-382 LWISTTESGIDVYNP
+382 LWISTTEGGIDVYDK
-397 KTREFTNLI
+397 KTSRFTNLI
-406 NKTNNI
+406 NNKNNI
-412 ANGIDKLETTTI
+412 ANGLDKLETTSI
-424 YKDSKGNILIGT
+424 FKDSNGNILIGT

-443 LKKNSTRFKNIKKK
+443 LKKNSKRFKNIN
-457 NSDLKSDKI
+457 NSNSKLKSDKV

-472 SEGTIWIGTFFGGL
+472 SNGTIWIGTFFGGL

-491 FNNKVKHHNSLE
+491 YNNKVTHYDSSAFVE
-503 FIKHNINTSN
+503 YNINTSN

-519 DNKDNIWVGTRS
+519 DNKDNIWIGTRA
-531 GLYRINKNDNFSITP
+531 GLYRINKNEEDSFSITS
-546 FNNRFKSILGE
+546 FNESFKTILGE
-557 NNNSTI
+557 NISSTI
-563 VYGLFEDNKYN
+563 VYSLFEDELKN

-588 YETDKISWFNSNN
+588 YDTDEINWFNNDN
-601 GLIHESISSITQDKN
+601 GFIHESISSIAQDQN
-616 GMIWISGNKGL
+616 GHLWISGNKGL
-627 TKFDSKKNLFTNFN
+627 TKYDPYKNLFYNFN
-641 KDDGLSSNKFNYN
+641 KDDGLSSNRFNYN
-654 SVFRDSE
+654 SVFTDNE
-661 LLYFGGLNGVNYF
+661 LLYFGGLNGLNYF

-690 KDLKLSNELARIN
+690 KDLKLSNELVAIGDLK
-703 QAESPLKKSLAT
+703 SPLQKSLST
-715 TNKLTL
+715 TDKLTL
-721 NHKQSFFSIEY
+721 SHNQSFFSIEY
-732 IGVNYTRSENNQYAY
+732 VGVNYTRSKNNQYAY

-763 NATFTNVPAGNYIFQ
+763 NATFTNVPAGDYIFQ

-789 ETPTKLNIEI
+789 EIPTKLNIKI
-799 LPAWWQTKIA
+799 LPAWWQSNLA
-809 WIFYLFTL
+809 WLIYLLTL
-817 IILSVI
+817 MTISYI
-823 SYKIVNTRIKEKR
+823 SYKVFIERIRER
-836 TLKFEREE
+836 RILKFEREE

-882 EDLHNLSKK
+882 GDFSNLSLT
-891 TKSKLEI
+891 TKNKLEI

-928 SKIDLIPFIE
+928 SKINLIPFIE
-938 EVSSHFEDEA
+938 EVSSHFEGEA
-948 TKKNII
+948 TEKNII
-954 LSVDFSEKPIIIWGD
+954 LSVDYSENPINVWGD

-984 FKVTPLDGMVSI
+984 FKVTPTNGMVSI
-996 FIKKSSDKI
+996 YINKSSNKI
-1005 NFELIDPKELFECI
+1005 NFPLIDPEKLLESI
-1019 EIIIEDTGT
+1019 EIIIEDTGS

-1079 VNIGTQFKIYFPS
+1079 LNIGTQFKIQLPN
-1092 GNKHLESSIIS
+1092 GNKHLEIKNKNITVKYNS
-1103 NKQTDKFI
+1103 NDNLQTKLTAFEN
-1111 SKNTQPI
+1111 S
-1118 LAPFVD
+1118 
-1124 VNNKVNNKTLLIID
+1124 NNKSKDKTLLIID

-1143 RSYLNNELSND
+1143 RSYLNNELDTN
-1154 YSILLAENGQLG
+1154 YNILLAENGKIG
-1166 FNLANKHVP
+1166 FELANKHIP

-1183 MPIMDGIELCK
+1183 MPVMDGIELCE

-1214 MEIDKI
+1214 MEVDKI

-1278 VLGYI
+1278 VLNYI
-1283 NNNISDNNLNVEN
+1283 NKNISDNNLNVEN

-1320 NEFIRNIR
+1320 NEFIRNVR
-1328 LEKSKEFIENTEF
+1328 LEKSKEILENSEF

-1362 KIQYGYLPK
+1362 KLQYGVLPK
-1371 EIRENKI
+1371 EIREDKN

>member
-1 MKNISTYN
+1 MKNNLKYN
-9 IFLVLYIFL
+9 IFLGIYISL
-18 FSVCYSQAQNSYE
+18 INIISSQYQNNYE
-31 FLPLSDEIN
+31 FIPLSDDIN
-40 QTTISTIIKDDDGML
+40 QTTISCIVKDDDGML

-67 NSLDLK
+67 NSLDFK
-73 NYKKEAVNNQNSLN
+73 VYKKEAINNKSTLN
-87 SSFIHTLLK
+87 SSFVHSLLK
-96 DKNNDIWAGTQ
+96 DKNNNIWAGTQ
-107 EGLNIYNRDL
+107 EGLNFYSRDL
-117 DYFKSV
+117 DKFNSITF
-123 NFKKDGEKA
+123 NEA
-132 KFAVHAINELNDSI
+132 NQNIKFAVHAIEEFNDST
-146 LLIGTHQFG
+146 LLVGTHQNG
-155 LLKLNI
+155 LLKLNK
-161 NNYNFKN
+161 NDYSFKRVN
-168 VDYKSSYPNTSLLIN
+168 YKSNNSISSLLIN
-183 SIVKTYDGSY
+183 SIVKTEDEKF
-193 IVGTNHGLMS
+193 IVGTNQGLMTF
-203 YDPYNNVL
+203 DPYNSTL
-211 QLAKFD
+211 QLTKFD
-217 SENKYETIT
+217 LNDKYETVE

-232 IIDKNKTI
+232 LIDNNKTL

-248 LMKLYL
+248 LIKITNTDDSY
-254 KNNNYTIENLPIT
+254 KIQNLMIT
-267 EKRILSLSIKQ
+267 NKRVLSLSLKQ
-278 NGNLLCGTE
+278 DGNILCGTE
-287 NDGLFEIHQE
+287 NDGLFEISN
-297 EEEEE
+297 E
-302 KNKIVN
+302 KNEIEN
-308 HKFDKNAQNGIKSNS
+308 YKFDKNIQDGIKSNS
-323 IWSIYT
+323 IWSTYT

-350 YNKFKLLKSITGYP
+350 YNKFKSLRSISGYS

-382 LWISTTESGIDVYNP
+382 LWISTTEGGIDVYDR
-397 KTREFTNLI
+397 KTSRFTNLI
-406 NKTNNI
+406 NNKNNI
-412 ANGIDKLETTTI
+412 ANGLDKLETTSI
-424 YKDSKGNILIGT
+424 FKDSNGNILIGT

-443 LKKNSTRFKNIKKK
+443 LKKNSKRFKNIN
-457 NSDLKSDKI
+457 NSNSKLKSDKV

-472 SEGTIWIGTFFGGL
+472 SNGTIWIGTFFGGL

-491 FNNKVKHHNSLE
+491 YNNKVTHYDSSTFVE
-503 FIKHNINTSN
+503 YNINTSN

-519 DNKDNIWVGTRS
+519 DNKDNIWIGTRA
-531 GLYRINKNDNFSITP
+531 GLYRINKNEEDSFSITS
-546 FNNRFKSILGE
+546 FNESFKTILGE
-557 NNNSTI
+557 NISSTI
-563 VYGLFEDNKYN
+563 VYSLFEDELKN

-588 YETDKISWFNSNN
+588 YDTDEINWFNNDN
-601 GLIHESISSITQDKN
+601 GFIHESISSIAQDQN
-616 GMIWISGNKGL
+616 GHLWISGNKGL
-627 TKFDSKKNLFTNFN
+627 TKYDPYKNLFYNFN
-641 KDDGLSSNKFNYN
+641 KDDGLSSNRFNYN
-654 SVFRDSE
+654 SVFTDNE
-661 LLYFGGLNGVNYF
+661 LLYFGGLNGLNYF

-690 KDLKLSNELARIN
+690 KDLKLSNELVAIGDLK
-703 QAESPLKKSLAT
+703 SPLQKSLST
-715 TNKLTL
+715 TDKLTL
-721 NHKQSFFSIEY
+721 SHNQSFFSIEY
-732 IGVNYTRSENNQYAY
+732 VGVNYTRSKNNQYAY

-789 ETPTKLNIEI
+789 EIPTKLNIKI
-799 LPAWWQTKIA
+799 LPAWWQSNLA
-809 WIFYLFTL
+809 WLIYLLT
-817 IILSVI
+817 IMTISYI
-823 SYKIVNTRIKEKR
+823 SYKVFIERIRER
-836 TLKFEREE
+836 RILKFEREE

-882 EDLHNLSKK
+882 GDFSNLSLT
-891 TKSKLEI
+891 TKNKLEI

-928 SKIDLIPFIE
+928 SKINLIPFIE
-938 EVSSHFEDEA
+938 EVSSHFEGEA
-948 TKKNII
+948 TEKNII
-954 LSVDFSEKPIIIWGD
+954 LSVDYSENPINVWGD

-984 FKVTPLDGMVSI
+984 FKVTPTNGMVSI
-996 FIKKSSDKI
+996 YINKSSNKI
-1005 NFELIDPKELFECI
+1005 NFPLIDPEKLLESI
-1019 EIIIEDTGT
+1019 EIIIEDTGS

-1079 VNIGTQFKIYFPS
+1079 LNIGTQFKIQLPN
-1092 GNKHLESSIIS
+1092 GNKHLEIKNNTVKYNS
-1103 NKQTDKFI
+1103 NDNLQTKLTAFEN
-1111 SKNTQPI
+1111 S
-1118 LAPFVD
+1118 
-1124 VNNKVNNKTLLIID
+1124 NNKSKDKTLLIID

-1143 RSYLNNELSND
+1143 RSYLNNELDTN
-1154 YSILLAENGQLG
+1154 YNILLAENGKIG
-1166 FNLANKHVP
+1166 FELANKHIP

-1183 MPIMDGIELCK
+1183 MPVMDGIELCK

-1214 MEIDKI
+1214 MEVDKI

-1278 VLGYI
+1278 VLNYI
-1283 NNNISDNNLNVEN
+1283 NKNISDNNLNVEN

-1320 NEFIRNIR
+1320 NEFIRNVR
-1328 LEKSKEFIENTEF
+1328 LEKSKEILENSEF

-1362 KIQYGYLPK
+1362 KLQYGVLPK
-1371 EIRENKI
+1371 EIREDKN